1 MSSSSFTLQ
10 RFWLYLHPALHTL
23 SLVHSLTTDLIS
35 LTIPYE
41 DDDGSSSENDSEDSY
56 AGGEGMANIMAEMK
70 SATAAAQPSS
80 STAGWRAGPPK
91 GGEVLHVL
99 FSKLE
104 RTSGDPA
111 AKELY
116 SHLLLKAS
124 QPYVGILL
132 AWISTGHLSDQWD
145 EFIVRETK
153 GINQGS
159 LDLDY
164 TDDYWER
171 RYTLRDRAV
180 GSSKKTPV
188 NSDVPPRE
196 RGLAGGAVVPAFLEP
211 WKDKILLAGKYLNVI
226 RECGIE
232 IEVPEGNRIREGDL
246 IAMDQE
252 ECVFVCLRLSFLD
265 QLTEFLYDTASS
277 NASTSRT
284 LMRTK
289 RCSSSY
295 SKKNTLP
302 LV

>member
-1 MSSSSFTLQ
+1 
-10 RFWLYLHPALHTL
+10 
-23 SLVHSLTTDLIS
+23 
-35 LTIPYE
+35 
-41 DDDGSSSENDSEDSY
+41 
-56 AGGEGMANIMAEMK
+56 MANIMAEMK